1 MMAAKLAPSEV
12 RSQIYQQ
19 AAQKAI
25 DEGNTDR
32 ALQIANDHLEG
43 PGQEAITRAVELKR
57 TPDAT
62 KLKKAREML
71 AALPSDSA
79 RVRALISVAIATEK
93 DNPQLAVAFLN
104 IARDIVSKKAINYED
119 FENQLKVADAFAAL
133 DIKSSFDMLEWG
145 IPQLNEILAAAAIV
159 NGFEAEVFRD
169 GELPLQGGSEL
180 GNMLAR
186 YGSELASLARI
197 DFARARIAADKSQLP
212 ESRLLAKLLIVQH
225 VLGNKA
231 SNQPPH

>member
-1 MMAAKLAPSEV
+1 
-12 RSQIYQQ
+12 
-19 AAQKAI
+19 
-25 DEGNTDR
+25 
-32 ALQIANDHLEG
+32 
-43 PGQEAITRAVELKR
+43 
-57 TPDAT
+57 
-62 KLKKAREML
+62 
-71 AALPSDSA
+71 
-79 RVRALISVAIATEK
+79 VAIATEK

-104 IARDIVSKKAINYED
+104 IARNIASKKAINYED

-180 GNMLAR
+180 GNMVAR
-186 YGSELASLARI
+186 YGSELASLAKI
-197 DFARARIAADKSQLP
+197 DFARARIAADKFQLP